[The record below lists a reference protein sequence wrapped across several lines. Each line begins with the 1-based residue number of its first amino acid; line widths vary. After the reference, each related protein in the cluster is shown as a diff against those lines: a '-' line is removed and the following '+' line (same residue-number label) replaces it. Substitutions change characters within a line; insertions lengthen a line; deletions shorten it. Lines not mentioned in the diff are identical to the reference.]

1 MDTFTAKWQTK
12 IQNLQSILE
21 KSKIAD
27 RFESIDVSGIDKQFF
42 AESSSIVRNGSDGVI
57 VVPSSSES
65 ITSSAEQILNIT
77 NYRDYEDC
85 ERSECHLCKLI
96 RSDIQIKKDATPTNF
111 GGETFRVDDSNLSKR
126 TTIDWDTIIES
137 IKDEV
142 VQHIQKYRSKQQN
155 EKQQTEARRR
165 CLQNLQYEL
174 EGNSQRALFL
184 LKELE
189 DLI

>member
-12 IQNLQSILE
+12 IQHLQSILE

-126 TTIDWDTIIES
+126 TTIDWDIIIES

-189 DLI
+189 ELI